1 MAATVKHALIF
12 GASGISGWSL
22 LNQTLQYP
30 TPTTFNRVT
39 GLCNR
44 PFRTDDALLP
54 DDDRLNIVSGIDL
67 TQPVEVVKAL
77 LKEKINDVESV
88 DVVFFCA
95 YIQTGDFQSLRKVN
109 TDLLRTAIE
118 SISAVSPELKAVIL
132 QTGGKGYGLEF
143 PKEVDIRPPLHEK
156 MPRIPSPW
164 RENIFY
170 YDQYDLLQNLSQ
182 GQRWSFSEIR
192 PDGIVGF
199 APGSNAMNMGF
210 GIAFYLTLYREVN
223 GKDAEVPF
231 PGRPHGYHTRHTDT
245 FQDILAKMEIFAA
258 LSREKCPNGSS
269 FNCGDGE
276 PVTWAQVWPG
286 ICSYFGLCGVEPDD
300 KPKSMEEFVSKHKAT
315 WDSLV
320 EEKRL
325 KKGLIES
332 QNWGHANFMLID
344 FDFPREYSLEAARS
358 VGFTEHI
365 DTIQGYWTT
374 FDRMVKAKFI
384 PAPSS

>member
-30 TPTTFNRVT
+30 TPTTFIRVT

-77 LKEKINDVESV
+77 LKEKSMMWT
-88 DVVFFCA
+88 

-182 GQRWSFSEIR
+182 GQRWTFSEIR

-245 FQDILAKMEIFAA
+245 FQDILAKMEIFTA

-276 PVTWAQVWPG
+276 PVTWLK
-286 ICSYFGLCGVEPDD
+286 FGR
-300 KPKSMEEFVSKHKAT
+300 EFALTLAYAAT

-320 EEKRL
+320 KEKRL

-365 DTIQGYWTT
+365 DTVQGYWTT